1 MCYIIGGNG
10 CFEME
15 GQKGRFS
22 CNQTNFCEQV
32 ERRGDWNHIIIYSL
46 SCTKKLDWRKERLM
60 RKTHVK
66 KTLGILLAFA
76 MVFALCPRV
85 HAMDTTGV
93 VPVPNEPEGVFF
105 GDGYIREWQTVSL
118 AGQEIFTERISY
130 EDGTYMIKVTENGIT
145 SEFYG
150 EIDYAVL
157 RHNLQTGASVPGM
170 MRSGRLSGYTYVYMK
185 TEYSVTPYSAKNGNV
200 SLILGGLSIVL
211 AKFNIPLG
219 AVTTLA
225 LAIASAIDSNGS
237 SPLDTEIRTTSTWYY
252 TYDSSGEFVCYY
264 VECAAS
270 TYTKN
275 VYGDWVY
282 MGSQSWDYETLWT

>member
-1 MCYIIGGNG
+1 
-10 CFEME
+10 
-15 GQKGRFS
+15 
-22 CNQTNFCEQV
+22 
-32 ERRGDWNHIIIYSL
+32 
-46 SCTKKLDWRKERLM
+46 M

-66 KTLGILLAFA
+66 KILGILLAFA
-76 MVFALCPRV
+76 MVFALCPPV

-150 EIDYAVL
+150 EIDYAAL

-170 MRSGRLSGYTYVYMK
+170 MRSGRKTGYVYTYMK
-185 TEYSVTPYSAKNGNV
+185 TEVSTEHFSTENKNYSTILGIV
-200 SLILGGLSIVL
+200 SICLARKYATLSVITAIVGLILGDRG
-211 AKFNIPLG
+211 
-219 AVTTLA
+219 
-225 LAIASAIDSNGS
+225 SAT
-237 SPLDTEIRTTSTWYY
+237 DTKIETISTWYY
-252 TYDSSGEFVCYY
+252 ATFPDGSFICYY
-264 VECAAS
+264 VACTAH

-275 VYGDWVY
+275 TSGYWTYQGY
-282 MGSQSWDYETLWT
+282 KQWDYETLWT